1 MRPNT
6 GTTRTSRPRL
16 RSMTADR
23 RHRVG
28 TFYRARRAGP
38 LVPALH
44 RTLDQNSRIKTF
56 RCRKLRIHRAKEG
69 VIHFDGDPIMAGKD
83 LDVQVV
89 PKALN
94 IIVNSNKKRKIKKP
108 ESLLQIVSDYFVEV
122 NTLRNNI
129 QTRNKRWLELNRKLL
144 RRKLSKK

>member
-1 MRPNT
+1 
-6 GTTRTSRPRL
+6 
-16 RSMTADR
+16 
-23 RHRVG
+23 
-28 TFYRARRAGP
+28 
-38 LVPALH
+38 
-44 RTLDQNSRIKTF
+44 
-56 RCRKLRIHRAKEG
+56 HRAKEG